1 MAIAWCEFVLSL
13 GGTPAASSTSGRAGI
28 SFPSTITVHFGIWR
42 VHWKLRAALMMFC
55 RVRAATLGLAIL
67 RLPSSG
73 DLFIVFVHKLLL
85 QSSDVKPQCRPDTQ
99 LWKRYKAS
107 APYASGD
114 LVEGRMPE
122 LYRPLYLVS
131 FVNSLRNSRHN
142 CPEHSRM
149 RVPHGVRGV
158 ACMTGVGTAAALGI
172 ALQPLEKSSLK
183 FRSRLTAIRPHRAS
197 ASV

>member
-1 MAIAWCEFVLSL
+1 MAIAGCEFVLSW

-85 QSSDVKPQCRPDTQ
+85 QSSDVKPHFPPHPQFCN
-99 LWKRYKAS
+99 
-107 APYASGD
+107 PYN
-114 LVEGRMPE
+114 P
-122 LYRPLYLVS
+122 PL
-131 FVNSLRNSRHN
+131 
-142 CPEHSRM
+142 P
-149 RVPHGVRGV
+149 
-158 ACMTGVGTAAALGI
+158 
-172 ALQPLEKSSLK
+172 
-183 FRSRLTAIRPHRAS
+183 
-197 ASV
+197 